1 MEWEIVEKKDYKKYD
16 LQLQKKYVT
25 LFLKWRKNVSMFF
38 RKVLFTCITVVQESL
53 KFLFK
58 NRRRGTSTIIYWLQL
73 STFFQ

>member
-58 NRRRGTSTIIYWLQL
+58 NRRRETSTITHWLQL

>member
-58 NRRRGTSTIIYWLQL
+58 NRRRGTSTMIYWLQL